1 MIKKLCLVFL
11 GFSLLLFSCHRRT
24 FPGGEGEIVTETGL
38 ASYYADK
45 FEGRQ
50 TSNGDIFH
58 QSKLTAAHKYITF
71 GTIVRVTNLTNHKTV
86 IVRINDR
93 GPFISGRIIDLSKS
107 AASQLDMLETG
118 VVKVKIEYR
127 RK

>member
-1 MIKKLCLVFL
+1 MPIRSILQYSRRLIVLLCTILFL
-11 GFSLLLFSCHRRT
+11 TSCSRK
-24 FPGGEGEIVTETGL
+24 ITENGK

-50 TSNGDIFH
+50 TSNGETFD
-58 QSKLTAAHKYITF
+58 QSKLTAAHNYIPF
-71 GTIVRVTNLTNHKTV
+71 GTIARVTNLTNHKTV

-93 GPFISGRIIDLSKS
+93 GPFVTGRIIDLSKS
-107 AASQLDMLETG
+107 AASLIDMLEAG

-127 RK
+127 KKKK